1 MTRAGLCRAT
11 PPPGTAPLARAHDV
25 VTVRTGDDIG
35 SATRRAIALLGGMSA
50 VLAGRR
56 VAVLKPNFVA
66 GRPARTGATTSLDLI
81 AAVADAVHAA
91 GATPLLCES
100 PGTEFDAEDTYTILG
115 LDEFCRQHDIGIV
128 RGVDQWLELR
138 PAGAR
143 RLKRFHVP
151 AQLA

>member
-1 MTRAGLCRAT
+1 MWRSNMQEN
-11 PPPGTAPLARAHDV
+11 APTHDV
-25 VTVRTGDDIG
+25 VTVRTNDDIAG
-35 SATRRAIALLGGMSA
+35 ATRRALAFLGGISA

-81 AAVADAVHAA
+81 AAVAEAVHAA

-100 PGTEFDAEDTYTILG
+100 PGTEFDVEATYTILG
-115 LDEFCRQHDIGIV
+115 LDEFCRRHEIGLV
-128 RGVDQWLELR
+128 RPGDHWLELR

-143 RLKRFHVP
+143 RLRRFHVP
-151 AQLA
+151 A